1 MFASLKYSVK
11 LNKLTLFWL
20 QEMYCHYFE
29 VIENLLKPFFR
40 YCPSCKN
47 DSNEVVKAGEKLKQ
61 SKKKAKMPSASTESQ
76 RDWGKVEC
84 ILEIAVALIVHV
96 CATSII
102 PAIYAL
108 HRIQYWAAQTI
119 RQCLILPTIYWQLKQ
134 WKNY

>member
-1 MFASLKYSVK
+1 
-11 LNKLTLFWL
+11 
-20 QEMYCHYFE
+20 MYCHYDE

-84 ILEIAVALIVHV
+84 ILEIAVTLIVHV
-96 CATSII
+96 CAKSII
-102 PAIYAL
+102 LLNMHNTKFSTGL
-108 HRIQYWAAQTI
+108 HRQ
-119 RQCLILPTIYWQLKQ
+119 
-134 WKNY
+134 

>member
-1 MFASLKYSVK
+1 MK
-11 LNKLTLFWL
+11 KLTLLWL
-20 QEMYCHYFE
+20 QELYCHYYE

-84 ILEIAVALIVHV
+84 ILEIVVTWIVHV
-96 CATSII
+96 CAII
-102 PAIYAL
+102 LLTYAI
-108 HRIQYWAAQTI
+108 HKIQYWGAQTI
-119 RQCLILPTIYWQLKQ
+119 RQYLNLPTICWQLKQ
-134 WKNY
+134 WNNYEGE

>member
-1 MFASLKYSVK
+1 MLASLKYSVK
-11 LNKLTLFWL
+11 INKLTLFWL
-20 QEMYCHYFE
+20 QEMYCHYYE

-84 ILEIAVALIVHV
+84 ILEIAITLIVHV

-102 PAIYAL
+102 LRIYAL
-108 HRIQYWAAQTI
+108 HKVQYWVAQTI

>member
-1 MFASLKYSVK
+1 
-11 LNKLTLFWL
+11 
-20 QEMYCHYFE
+20 MYCHYFE

-84 ILEIAVALIVHV
+84 ILEIAVTLIVHV

>member
-1 MFASLKYSVK
+1 MFASLKYLVK
-11 LNKLTLFWL
+11 IKKLTLFWL
-20 QEMYCHYFE
+20 QGMYCRYYK
-29 VIENLLKPFFR
+29 VIENLIKPFFR

-84 ILEIAVALIVHV
+84 ILEIAVTLIVRV
-96 CATSII
+96 CAKSII
-102 PAIYAL
+102 LLIYAL
-108 HRIQYWAAQTI
+108 YKIQYWVAQTM

-134 WKNY
+134 WKNC